1 MNVPPRRNLFYR
13 KQGPNIYRLF
23 FLVIMILGGVWL
35 IRKVDRGEIK
45 PLFLPTFQPTRTSES
60 YVMEGDAQFT
70 AGNMDAAI
78 LAYQE
83 AVKIDPNNAEVWS
96 KLARIQT
103 YSSALQT
110 TDAAQRARL
119 EEALASAEKAVEL
132 APDDSTVHAI
142 HAFALDWN
150 ASPYLINPDP
160 NQQAQGQKLLTQA
173 EQAANQAVF
182 LDSTNTLALAYYAE
196 ILVDQQKWTQAET
209 NIQQA
214 VKQDPTLMDVHRV
227 YAYVLES
234 FGDYNQAIQ
243 EYDTAIKIAPNLTF
257 LYLRAGAN
265 WRRLAFASPNEE
277 TARQLY
283 EKSLEY
289 FQKAANINEQ
299 LKVQDPIP
307 YLSISKTY
315 TQLGEFFVAA
325 LNVQKALEFKPTDP
339 DIYGQLGIIYFK
351 ARNYE
356 TSIYSLKCAT
366 SGCSGEDSCKGRGLE
381 ACTDKEP
388 GVTVSGQDLS
398 PGTVVYYYTY
408 GSVLAALSR
417 PQDNHCP
424 EAMNVLGEVK
434 AVYGSDPDIAG
445 IVSAGEAICSSLGE
459 TASSAPTAAAE
470 TTISPEATPSSEP
483 STFPIATEPPEVM
496 LETTGTPS
504 P

>member
-45 PLFLPTFQPTRTSES
+45 PLFLPTFQPTRTSDS

-70 AGNMDAAI
+70 AGDMDAAI

-83 AVKIDPNNAEVWS
+83 AVQIDPNNAEVWS

-103 YSSALQT
+103 YSSSLQT
-110 TDAAQRARL
+110 TDVNQRARL
-119 EEALASAEKAVEL
+119 EQALASAKK
-132 APDDSTVHAI
+132 
-142 HAFALDWN
+142 AFALDWN

-160 NQQAQGQKLLTQA
+160 EQQAQGRKLLTEA

-196 ILVDQQKWTQAET
+196 ILVDQQKWTQART
-209 NIQQA
+209 NIEQA
-214 VKQDPTLMDVHRV
+214 LKQDPTVMDVHRV

-243 EYDTAIKIAPNLTF
+243 EYDTAIKITPNLTF
-257 LYLRAGAN
+257 LHLRAGAN
-265 WRRLAFASPNEE
+265 YRRLALASPNEE

-289 FQKAANINEQ
+289 FQKAARINEQ
-299 LKVQDPIP
+299 LKVRDPIP

-325 LNVQKALEFKPTDP
+325 LNVQKALEFRPTDP

-356 TSIYSLKCAT
+356 TSIFSLKCAT
-366 SGCSGEDSCKGRGLE
+366 KGCSGEDSCKGRGLE
-381 ACTDKEP
+381 ACTDEEP
-388 GVTVSGQDLS
+388 GVEVVGQTLS
-398 PGTVVYYYTY
+398 PSTVVYYYVY

-424 EAMNVLGEVK
+424 EAMDVLGQVK
-434 AVYGSDPDIAG
+434 AAYGSDPDISG

-459 TASSAPTAAAE
+459 TSSSAPTAAAE
-470 TTISPEATPSSEP
+470 ATTSTEATPLPAIETFPITTDSPEA
-483 STFPIATEPPEVM
+483 M
-496 LETTGTPS
+496 LEATGTPS